1 MSVKTEQTNQDIVK
15 NVFTKFLEDKG
26 HRKTP
31 ERYAI
36 LQEIYDSE
44 EHFDIES
51 LYIKMKNKNYRVS
64 RATLYN
70 TIEILLDCGLVR
82 KHQFGQNQAHY
93 EKSYFDK
100 QHDHVILTD
109 TGEVI
114 EFCDP
119 RIQSIKKQLK
129 KFLILTINNHSLYFY
144 GTKKQNNI
152 TNFNNGSRF
161 TTWFTMGR

>member
-1 MSVKTEQTNQDIVK
+1 MVNKDNLKNDLAVVK
-15 NVFTKFLEDKG
+15 NVFTKFLENNG

-36 LQEIYDSE
+36 LQEIYESDD
-44 EHFDIES
+44 HFDIES
-51 LYIKMKNKNYRVS
+51 LYIKMKTKNYRVS

-70 TIEILLDCGLVR
+70 TIDLLLDCGLVR
-82 KHQFGQNQAHY
+82 KHQFGKNQAQY

-109 TGEVI
+109 SGEVI

-119 RIQSIKKQLK
+119 RIESIKK
-129 KFLILTINNHSLYFY
+129 TIEEVFDISIDRHSLYFY
-144 GTKKQNNI
+144 GTKNEPK
-152 TNFNNGSRF
+152 TD
-161 TTWFTMGR
+161 

>member
-1 MSVKTEQTNQDIVK
+1 MTQITSDNTKNQETVK
-15 NVFTKFLEDKG
+15 NVFTAYLEKNG

-36 LQEIYDSE
+36 LQEIYNSN
-44 EHFDIES
+44 EHFDIEN

-70 TIEILLDCGLVR
+70 TIELLLDCGLVR

-100 QHDHVILTD
+100 QHDHIIMTD

-119 RIQSIKKQLK
+119 RIQSIKQTLEDI
-129 KFLILTINNHSLYFY
+129 FGIEIQNHSLYFY
-144 GTKKQNNI
+144 ANKK
-152 TNFNNGSRF
+152 TE
-161 TTWFTMGR
+161 

>member
-1 MSVKTEQTNQDIVK
+1 MNATTQESNQEIVK
-15 NVFTKFLEDKG
+15 RVFTQFLEDNG

-70 TIEILLDCGLVR
+70 TIELLLDCALVR
-82 KHQFGQNQAHY
+82 KHQFGQSQAHY

-100 QHDHVILTD
+100 NHDHVILTD

-119 RIQSIKKQLK
+119 RIQSIKK
-129 KFLILTINNHSLYFY
+129 TIEEVFDIQITNHSLYFY
-144 GTKKQNNI
+144 GNRKKDD
-152 TNFNNGSRF
+152 
-161 TTWFTMGR
+161 

>member
-1 MSVKTEQTNQDIVK
+1 MDAKVENKDQDIVK
-15 NVFTKFLEDKG
+15 SVFTNFLEGNG

-36 LQEIYDSE
+36 LQEIYTNND
-44 EHFDIES
+44 HFDIES
-51 LYIKMKNKNYRVS
+51 LYLNMKNKKYRVS

-70 TIEILLDCGLVR
+70 TIELLLECGLVR
-82 KHQFGQNQAHY
+82 KHQFGQNQAQY
-93 EKSYFDK
+93 EKSYFDR

-119 RIQSIKKQLK
+119 RIQSIKKTIEEV
-129 KFLILTINNHSLYFY
+129 FDIEINNHSLYFY
-144 GTKKQNNI
+144 GNRKLNTNN
-152 TNFNNGSRF
+152 
-161 TTWFTMGR
+161 

>member
-1 MSVKTEQTNQDIVK
+1 MLLKKIMEENKNQEIVK
-15 NVFTKFLEDKG
+15 NVFTKYLEEKG

-36 LQEIYDSE
+36 LQEIYENE

-70 TIEILLDCGLVR
+70 TIELLLECGLVR
-82 KHQFGQNQAHY
+82 RHQFGQNQSHY

-100 QHDHVILTD
+100 QHDHIILTD

-119 RIQSIKKQLK
+119 RIQTIKQTIEEIFGVK
-129 KFLILTINNHSLYFY
+129 INNHSLYFY
-144 GTKKQNNI
+144 GTKNDSDTAK
-152 TNFNNGSRF
+152 
-161 TTWFTMGR
+161 

>member
-1 MSVKTEQTNQDIVK
+1 MANEKNQEIVK
-15 NVFTKFLEDKG
+15 NVFTKFLEEHK

-36 LQEIYDSE
+36 LQEIYDST

-70 TIEILLDCGLVR
+70 TIELLLESGLVR

-109 TGEVI
+109 TGEVM

-119 RIQSIKKQLK
+119 RIQNIKK
-129 KFLILTINNHSLYFY
+129 TIEEVFNIKIQNHSLYFY
-144 GTKKQNNI
+144 GTKNEK
-152 TNFNNGSRF
+152 S
-161 TTWFTMGR
+161 

>member
-1 MSVKTEQTNQDIVK
+1 MSLKGTINKDQEVVK
-15 NVFTKFLEDKG
+15 NVFTTYLEEKG

-36 LQEIYDSE
+36 LQEIYTHDD
-44 EHFDIES
+44 HFDIES
-51 LYIKMKNKNYRVS
+51 LYINMKNKNYRVS

-70 TIEILLDCGLVR
+70 TIELLLECGLVR
-82 KHQFGQNQAHY
+82 KHQFGKSQAQY

-119 RIQSIKKQLK
+119 RIQSIKK
-129 KFLILTINNHSLYFY
+129 TIEEVFDITIDKHSLYFY
-144 GTKKQNNI
+144 GKKNT
-152 TNFNNGSRF
+152 TN
-161 TTWFTMGR
+161 